1 MSISKA
7 DSVCRAAKVIWKL
20 LQPINTVL
28 PQGKLPSPRWAPGTL
43 LKRKQRG
50 QIETGVPRRTLSLCP
65 DCNREAVEALLRGE
79 RDVADFR
86 DNPGI
91 VAAEILEEGNRILMR
106 KSCQRHGPFED
117 TLSNHPDF
125 FRKMESLAFGRD
137 FACVGDGQ
145 VHNHGPN
152 SIRSGRGSYLI
163 VDLTNRCNMMC
174 SPCFMDANAAS
185 YVHELGF
192 EQVKRLFDNAVSFR
206 PQREINVLFSG
217 GEPTLSPIFFAALRH
232 AKSMGFHRL
241 HVATNGLRFA
251 ESPEFAAQA
260 KAAGLHAVYLQ
271 CDGVS
276 EEKNRHRGLGNY
288 MEVKLKALER
298 IAASR
303 MQTTLQ
309 VTVVNGLNND
319 GVGDVVRFAV
329 RNLDKIHGVLFQPV
343 MFTGRDE
350 RISPEERYARRYP
363 LSQLA
368 YDLEEQ
374 SAFDWQ
380 PLRDWFPVSTYGI
393 FGHLCDVL
401 NPQAELGSLFVDSHP
416 NQGIFSPLLIDTW
429 SKEVVPIPVFFN
441 LEQFTR
447 DLLEIT
453 DSARGP
459 AATKALVRLSL
470 LRHFDSRKAPAG
482 FGPDQF
488 HGLLQDCFYRVAGSG
503 DDWSEKAD
511 AYGGRF
517 RIMASGAMWFQDA
530 FNYDFAALASS
541 STPVA
546 TEEGEISF
554 SAYNA
559 SGWRKVVEHQ
569 SETVTLAEWHRT
581 RGREEIYAKGKKVDL
596 EQPSHSARA
605 ELVQIGSKTTL
616 Q

>member
-1 MSISKA
+1 
-7 DSVCRAAKVIWKL
+7 
-20 LQPINTVL
+20 
-28 PQGKLPSPRWAPGTL
+28 
-43 LKRKQRG
+43 
-50 QIETGVPRRTLSLCP
+50 
-65 DCNREAVEALLRGE
+65 
-79 RDVADFR
+79 
-86 DNPGI
+86 
-91 VAAEILEEGNRILMR
+91 
-106 KSCQRHGPFED
+106 
-117 TLSNHPDF
+117 
-125 FRKMESLAFGRD
+125 
-137 FACVGDGQ
+137 
-145 VHNHGPN
+145 
-152 SIRSGRGSYLI
+152 
-163 VDLTNRCNMMC
+163 
-174 SPCFMDANAAS
+174 MDANAAS

-192 EQVKRLFDNAVSFR
+192 EQVKTLFDNAVSFR

-276 EEKNRHRGLGNY
+276 EEKNRHRGLRNY
-288 MEVKLKALER
+288 MEVKLKALEN

-303 MQTTLQ
+303 MRTTLQ

-319 GVGDVVRFAV
+319 GLGDVVRFAV

-393 FGHLCDVL
+393 FAHLCDVL

-441 LEQFTR
+441 LEQ
-447 DLLEIT
+447 LNNSPEI
-453 DSARGP
+453 
-459 AATKALVRLSL
+459 
-470 LRHFDSRKAPAG
+470 F
-482 FGPDQF
+482 
-488 HGLLQDCFYRVAGSG
+488 
-503 DDWSEKAD
+503 
-511 AYGGRF
+511 
-517 RIMASGAMWFQDA
+517 
-530 FNYDFAALASS
+530 
-541 STPVA
+541 
-546 TEEGEISF
+546 
-554 SAYNA
+554 
-559 SGWRKVVEHQ
+559 
-569 SETVTLAEWHRT
+569 
-581 RGREEIYAKGKKVDL
+581 
-596 EQPSHSARA
+596 
-605 ELVQIGSKTTL
+605 
-616 Q
+616 

>member
-1 MSISKA
+1 M
-7 DSVCRAAKVIWKL
+7 
-20 LQPINTVL
+20 
-28 PQGKLPSPRWAPGTL
+28 
-43 LKRKQRG
+43 
-50 QIETGVPRRTLSLCP
+50 CP

-91 VAAEILEEGNRILMR
+91 VEAEILEEGNRILMR

-125 FRKMESLAFGRD
+125 FRKMESLAFGGD
-137 FACVGDGQ
+137 FACVGDGR

-152 SIRSGRGSYLI
+152 SIRSGRGAYLI

-192 EQVKRLFDNAVSFR
+192 EQVKTLFDNAVSFR

-288 MEVKLKALER
+288 MEVKLKALEN

-319 GVGDVVRFAV
+319 AVGDVVRFAV

-393 FGHLCDVL
+393 FAHLCDVL

-470 LRHFDSRKAPAG
+470 LRHFDSKKAPAG
-482 FGPDQF
+482 FGPEQF
-488 HGLLQDCFYRVAGSG
+488 RGLLQDCFYRVAGSG

-511 AYGGRF
+511 AYDGRF

-569 SETVTLAEWHRT
+569 SATVTLAEWHRT
-581 RGREEIYAKGKKVDL
+581 RGREEIHAKGKKVDL
-596 EQPSHSARA
+596 ERPSHNARA
-605 ELVQIGSKTTL
+605 ELVQIGRKTYL
-616 Q
+616 R